1 MQQTQQQT
9 RKIIKKISGQKLQKT
24 ISLLID
30 DISYINETITEEY
43 SLKHLDKYIKFY
55 NFTSIGN
62 NGNFKQIFEHIG
74 NILKRIYENG
84 SKYKFESINLNR
96 DIVIELFPFL
106 SFDILKSY
114 PIFFDVFDEYVNF
127 LLKSNFKN
135 ICNRIKKF
143 KNTYRYIILLVLH
156 IL

>member
-9 RKIIKKISGQKLQKT
+9 RKIIKKISGQKLLKT

-43 SLKHLDKYIKFY
+43 SLKHLDKYIKFF

-106 SFDILKSY
+106 LFDILKSY

-127 LLKSNFKN
+127 LLQSNF
-135 ICNRIKKF
+135 
-143 KNTYRYIILLVLH
+143 
-156 IL
+156 

>member
-43 SLKHLDKYIKFY
+43 SLKHLDKYIKFF

-84 SKYKFESINLNR
+84 SKYNFESINLNR

>member
-9 RKIIKKISGQKLQKT
+9 RKIIKKISGQKLKKT

-43 SLKHLDKYIKFY
+43 SLKHLDKYIKFF

-96 DIVIELFPFL
+96 EIVIE
-106 SFDILKSY
+106 
-114 PIFFDVFDEYVNF
+114 
-127 LLKSNFKN
+127 
-135 ICNRIKKF
+135 
-143 KNTYRYIILLVLH
+143 
-156 IL
+156 